1 MSAPRPSKPAWGIA
15 SGYIDAR
22 GRHQTT
28 DAATIAALQRAL
40 GCEESTHSENTHNA
54 IPAPPFMPAYQPPIL
69 QEGGRLWML
78 MVQLYAVRSERNW
91 GHGDFGDLRTL
102 IHVAR
107 DAGAAAVGLNPLHA
121 LAPGQASPYSP
132 SSRVFLNPLYIDIEA
147 VPGFPGIE
155 ACGLA
160 KEIARLRATQMVDYP
175 AVHAAKMKAL
185 RAAHTRFRERADPAK
200 HAAFERYRAQAGEPL
215 ARFAT
220 FEALRERFGLPW
232 QNWPK
237 KLPELP
243 AGETDLHAFVQ
254 WCAHAQLQACAAE
267 AKAVGLP
274 IGLYLDIAVGV
285 DAGGAD
291 TWSEPKNFA
300 MALSIGAPPDVYN
313 PAGQDWGLVS
323 FHPQTLIDSD
333 FSSFR
338 QMLHAVMQYAGA
350 VRIDHA
356 LGLNRL
362 FLIPRGTGAAQGA
375 YVQLPFEAMLAV
387 VAQESRTQK
396 CLVIGEDLGTVPEG
410 VSQRLNAWG
419 IWCYRVALFER
430 DGELFRHPEHFPPHA
445 VVTFNTHDLPT
456 FHGWLSGHDL
466 RVKRGIGLDAGETD
480 AERADAHHALAATLN
495 GYGAGTGLSF
505 EAVTRYLARTR
516 SQLLAI
522 AIDDLLQLE
531 DQPNIPGTIDTHPN
545 WRRRLPVD
553 LEAISRHAGLARVAD
568 ILAAEGRRAVG

>member
-1 MSAPRPSKPAWGIA
+1 
-15 SGYIDAR
+15 
-22 GRHQTT
+22 
-28 DAATIAALQRAL
+28 
-40 GCEESTHSENTHNA
+40 
-54 IPAPPFMPAYQPPIL
+54 
-69 QEGGRLWML
+69 
-78 MVQLYAVRSERNW
+78 
-91 GHGDFGDLRTL
+91 
-102 IHVAR
+102 
-107 DAGAAAVGLNPLHA
+107 
-121 LAPGQASPYSP
+121 
-132 SSRVFLNPLYIDIEA
+132 
-147 VPGFPGIE
+147 
-155 ACGLA
+155 
-160 KEIARLRATQMVDYP
+160 
-175 AVHAAKMKAL
+175 
-185 RAAHTRFRERADPAK
+185 
-200 HAAFERYRAQAGEPL
+200 
-215 ARFAT
+215 
-220 FEALRERFGLPW
+220 
-232 QNWPK
+232 
-237 KLPELP
+237 
-243 AGETDLHAFVQ
+243 
-254 WCAHAQLQACAAE
+254 
-267 AKAVGLP
+267 
-274 IGLYLDIAVGV
+274 
-285 DAGGAD
+285 
-291 TWSEPKNFA
+291 
-300 MALSIGAPPDVYN
+300 
-313 PAGQDWGLVS
+313 
-323 FHPQTLIDSD
+323 
-333 FSSFR
+333 
-338 QMLHAVMQYAGA
+338 MLHAVMQYAGA

-568 ILAAEGRRAVG
+568 ILAAEGRRAVE